1 MRVRRPSVG
10 LEITAIPPH
19 IPPAL
24 LDFSNRVIYSDD
36 SLWSRIKA
44 DLRMRENR
52 NHAPETLE
60 RSLDST
66 LESVDNAEELA
77 LSVAQ
82 RAGFDDDDLMKIGM
96 AVRESMVNAVV
107 HGNRYN
113 AHKKVRLL
121 VTPGPEWFTI
131 RIADEGEGYDPAN
144 IPDPLAPENL
154 MRTSGRGIFLIRSFM
169 DEFEMRHREPQGT
182 EVTLVKY
189 VVSK

>member
-1 MRVRRPSVG
+1 
-10 LEITAIPPH
+10 
-19 IPPAL
+19 
-24 LDFSNRVIYSDD
+24 
-36 SLWSRIKA
+36 
-44 DLRMRENR
+44 MRENK

-66 LESVDNAEELA
+66 LESVDSAEELA
-77 LSVAQ
+77 VSVAQ
-82 RAGFDDDDLMKIGM
+82 RIGFDEDELMKIGM

-113 AHKKVRLL
+113 AHKKVRFR
-121 VTPGPEWFTI
+121 VSHSPERFTI
-131 RIADEGEGYDPAN
+131 VIADEGDGFDLAN